1 LAVRDELQR
10 TDQAQHHHELGLG
23 ESREQFQPDRYGVH
37 GVTCA
42 AARIIPRPTGKLDR
56 ARGCDCEA
64 RHMARA
70 KGAIRLAPRHAD
82 WACGHRG

>member
-1 LAVRDELQR
+1 VRDELQR

-23 ESREQFQPDRYGVH
+23 ESRKEFQPDRDRVH

-42 AARIIPRPTGKLDR
+42 AARIIPRPAAKLDR

-64 RHMARA
+64 RHMARV
-70 KGAIRLAPRHAD
+70 
-82 WACGHRG
+82 